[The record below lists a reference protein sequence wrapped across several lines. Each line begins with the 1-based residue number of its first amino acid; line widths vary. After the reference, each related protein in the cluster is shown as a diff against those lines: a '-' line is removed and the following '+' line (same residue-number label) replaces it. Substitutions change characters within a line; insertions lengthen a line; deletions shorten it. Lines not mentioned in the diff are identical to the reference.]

1 MLLPLLTGK
10 GRERHGAILREV
22 AALADEGKF
31 RPLVD
36 DTRFTLATVAE
47 AYRRLQSRDA
57 TGKVVID
64 IAGTAS

>member
-1 MLLPLLTGK
+1 
-10 GRERHGAILREV
+10 
-22 AALADEGKF
+22 LADEGKF

-47 AYRRLQSRDA
+47 TYRRLQSRDA

-64 IAGTAS
+64 IARTAS